1 MWPWCW
7 PTARPWWGTALGLRL
22 RPRSVEGKAAC
33 VGGGALVLRGAR
45 ACVPP
50 LTSLSLA
57 PATKRLQLHRRR
69 TARNG
74 MLPTKASTVPSPH
87 EAPVADNKEKDS
99 GVRAIVYFTQSTRVP
114 ADKSSVKRAET
125 EESSFR
131 VISQTE
137 SRRSHRAHWSLRHAC
152 LEASLSLGL
161 SSPGPAP
168 SWPSRRSHHLLR
180 VWLRA
185 AVQCRHRGVR
195 EPARHA
201 KVQPY

>member
-1 MWPWCW
+1 MWKGRQP
-7 PTARPWWGTALGLRL
+7 ALG
-22 RPRSVEGKAAC
+22 
-33 VGGGALVLRGAR
+33 GGGRGALVLRGAR
-45 ACVPP
+45 ACQCVPP

-137 SRRSHRAHWSLRHAC
+137 SRKSHRAHWSLRHAC